1 MNNQYIKN
9 MNEKQLSAI
18 DAVKDG
24 KNIFITGPAGS
35 GKSYVV
41 NTIRKLY
48 GRAVATTSTTGVSAI
63 QLSGKTIHSWAG
75 IGLGKDKVEKM
86 VKDIKKTK
94 AHSRWKYTKILIIDE
109 ISMLSP
115 ELFDKLSEIGKQ
127 LRGVDKPFG
136 GIQLILAG
144 DFLPMSSRLYVLLLP
159 SLVNAQ

>member
-18 DAVKDG
+18 NAVKDG

-86 VKDIKKTK
+86 VKDLKKTK
-94 AHSRWKYTKILIIDE
+94 AHSR
-109 ISMLSP
+109 
-115 ELFDKLSEIGKQ
+115 
-127 LRGVDKPFG
+127 
-136 GIQLILAG
+136 
-144 DFLPMSSRLYVLLLP
+144 
-159 SLVNAQ
+159 